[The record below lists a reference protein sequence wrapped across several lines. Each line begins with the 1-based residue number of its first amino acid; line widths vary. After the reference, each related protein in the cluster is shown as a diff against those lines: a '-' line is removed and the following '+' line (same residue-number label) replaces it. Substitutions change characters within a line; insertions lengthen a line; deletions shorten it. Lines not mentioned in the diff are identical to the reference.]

1 MFLART
7 AHCDADSFASTLDQL
22 QHGLRC
28 RWECGRNKLQSIP
41 ILLPS
46 VNVGLEMVGFGLS
59 QDVYIDGMYN
69 WQTKRFSFMISPFVW
84 YLMSMQSVNR
94 PFSIFVTLVSYA
106 NILLMMLKS
115 IIRAFVVSKLDYCN
129 SLLYGLPSYLIRK
142 LQHVQN
148 SAARLLNLSL
158 SRAHNIF
165 MPTNIN
171 SIVILE
177 SLEVTT

>member
-1 MFLART
+1 MKLGNGLNSILLIHLTVSVFLFLFVHFTSHEPDISVHFLQVRLLCCN
-7 AHCDADSFASTLDQL
+7 HNQQSSTLDQL
-22 QHGLRC
+22 QYGLRC

-106 NILLMMLKS
+106 NILLMMLQ
-115 IIRAFVVSKLDYCN
+115 R
-129 SLLYGLPSYLIRK
+129 SL
-142 LQHVQN
+142 
-148 SAARLLNLSL
+148 
-158 SRAHNIF
+158 F
-165 MPTNIN
+165 MP
-171 SIVILE
+171 S
-177 SLEVTT
+177 